1 MGGPSAPGALKIN
14 PAYIITQALKASAP
28 SGPVNTAKLVAAVKT
43 VEKMPVTTYYMD
55 LTIKLAALAALS
67 PPIYPFGDLQLE
79 VGQSYSDSTGKSLTA
94 DATTGLY
101 VDPSGTVETVSG
113 IRCRAPT

>member
-14 PAYIITQALKASAP
+14 LAYITTQALKASAP
-28 SGPVNTAKLVAAVKT
+28 SGPVNTAKLVAVVKT
-43 VEKMPVTTYYMD
+43 VEKMPVTTYHMD

-101 VDPSGTVETVSG
+101 VDPSG
-113 IRCRAPT
+113 RLRR